1 MARVRK
7 ASLVLRLALY
17 GCPNRPFFHIVAG
30 KRRAAR
36 NRYIYEQLGVYDP
49 MPNEHNEK
57 VVSLNI
63 DRIKYWLAHGAEPK
77 KSVAVLLGLAGI
89 LPVHP
94 YSIEIARRNRENP
107 NTASELD
114 GITDDV
120 EEEEE

>member
-7 ASLVLRLALY
+7 PSVVLRLALY

-57 VVSLNI
+57 IVSLNI

-77 KSVAVLLGLAGI
+77 KPVSVLLGLAGI

-94 YSIEIARRNRENP
+94 YSIEVARRNRENP
-107 NTASELD
+107 KTGGNEDSIPED
-114 GITDDV
+114 
-120 EEEEE
+120 EEESD

>member
-7 ASLVLRLALY
+7 PSVVLRLALY

-57 VVSLNI
+57 VATLNI
-63 DRIKYWLAHGAEPK
+63 ERIKYWLAHGAEPK

-94 YSIEIARRNRENP
+94 YSVEVARRNRENP
-107 NTASELD
+107 VTDSGQD
-114 GITDDV
+114 SITEDT
-120 EEEEE
+120 EEQEE